1 MRHLGFQASLCVAL
15 LRGSSP
21 SSQSARLKPLLAD
34 LGANRV
40 SSVLKERGCVSQLL
54 VGVLSDTHGRLS
66 EDAYAELA
74 DCDFIIHAGDICG
87 PGIMLELGEL
97 APVCAVLG
105 NNDYPEYGESVGTVA
120 TPRIGGVRFLVTHT
134 PTDLRAI
141 LSGRTNVLKPGDPVP
156 QVAIHGHTHVPE
168 LLRGSAAAPAD
179 VVLCP
184 GSVTRPRGG
193 SKRQLAKIA
202 IENGAVK
209 EIRFV
214 ELG

>member
-1 MRHLGFQASLCVAL
+1 
-15 LRGSSP
+15 
-21 SSQSARLKPLLAD
+21 
-34 LGANRV
+34 
-40 SSVLKERGCVSQLL
+40 
-54 VGVLSDTHGRLS
+54 
-66 EDAYAELA
+66 
-74 DCDFIIHAGDICG
+74 
-87 PGIMLELGEL
+87 MLELGGL

-120 TPRIGGVRFLVTHT
+120 TPYWRSAFPRDAYANGFA
-134 PTDLRAI
+134 RAI
-141 LSGRTNVLKPGDPVP
+141 LSGRTNVLKPGDPCAAGGDSWAYP
-156 QVAIHGHTHVPE
+156 CPE
-168 LLRGSAAAPAD
+168 LPLRGLAASSAD

>member
-1 MRHLGFQASLCVAL
+1 
-15 LRGSSP
+15 
-21 SSQSARLKPLLAD
+21 
-34 LGANRV
+34 
-40 SSVLKERGCVSQLL
+40 
-54 VGVLSDTHGRLS
+54 
-66 EDAYAELA
+66 
-74 DCDFIIHAGDICG
+74 
-87 PGIMLELGEL
+87 MLELGEL

-105 NNDYPEYGESVGTVA
+105 NNDYPEYGESVGMVA

-168 LLRGSAAAPAD
+168 I
-179 VVLCP
+179 VV
-184 GSVTRPRGG
+184 GKEARPRGG

>member
-1 MRHLGFQASLCVAL
+1 
-15 LRGSSP
+15 
-21 SSQSARLKPLLAD
+21 
-34 LGANRV
+34 
-40 SSVLKERGCVSQLL
+40 
-54 VGVLSDTHGRLS
+54 
-66 EDAYAELA
+66 
-74 DCDFIIHAGDICG
+74 
-87 PGIMLELGEL
+87 MLELGEL

-141 LSGRTNVLKPGDPVP
+141 LSGRTNALKPGDPVP

-168 LLRGSAAAPAD
+168 LLRSSAAAPAD